1 MQSSHRIIALPGLPH
16 SGLPFDLIAQER
28 FIVNQPCSRC
38 GAANTSVNAFCPH
51 CGLDLRPINSHAP
64 PKIAP
69 LAVQNEQQPIATT
82 AKLTPLRALGG
93 AAGMG
98 FMGAGCGIWLVIF
111 GVLLSLTGIGAII
124 GIPLILAGL
133 GVPVVSTLLGL
144 VGGLGWGMLKGKCP
158 HCDSDI
164 TAAKISVGMDCPACK
179 KRLLIR
185 NKKFVKVE

>member
-1 MQSSHRIIALPGLPH
+1 MRSSHRIIALPGLPH

-38 GAANTSVNAFCPH
+38 GAVNTSVNAFCPH

-64 PKIAP
+64 PQFAP
-69 LAVQNEQQPIATT
+69 LSVQNEQQPIATK
-82 AKLTPLRALGG
+82 AKRTPLLALGG

-98 FMGAGCGIWLVIF
+98 AMGFGCGFWLVLL

-124 GIPLILAGL
+124 GIPLILVGIGLPMGSAMAGL
-133 GVPVVSTLLGL
+133 IP
-144 VGGLGWGMLKGKCP
+144 GWLMLKGKCP

-164 TAAKISVGMDCPACK
+164 TVANFSSGMDCPACK